1 VGGDEGALCTERGAC
16 ISVEGVGCAV
26 CEREMKL
33 GATTAAPISPPA
45 MSSTVATAG
54 AMGLRELLEPGPEPP
69 GLTVARAFAMESG
82 ACVEAVARA
91 LSLTA
96 SAHGRRATA

>member
-1 VGGDEGALCTERGAC
+1 
-16 ISVEGVGCAV
+16 
-26 CEREMKL
+26 MKL

-45 MSSTVATAG
+45 ISSTVATAG
-54 AMGLRELLEPGPEPP
+54 ATGPREPP
-69 GLTVARAFAMESG
+69 DPDPASGGWLTVARALAMESG

-96 SAHGRRATA
+96 SAYGRRAPQPEHTMEE